1 MKSELNNLLAK
12 KMDRK
17 DFLKHVGVGIVALTG
32 VSAMLKVMS
41 PLGSGSSVSPK
52 ASEATSY
59 GYGSSVYGGN
69 KVS

>member
-41 PLGSGSSVSPK
+41 PLGSSTGTQSAQP
-52 ASEATSY
+52 TSY
-59 GYGSSVYGGN
+59 GYGYGSSAYGSN

>member
-1 MKSELNNLLAK
+1 MKSEFANLLAK

-41 PLGSGSSVSPK
+41 PLGGSPSAPQTSQ
-52 ASEATSY
+52 STSY